1 MPAPAVKVELGLNLG
16 NRDPIAFKLDD
27 AIRGVL
33 DNTSYTLSGNRF
45 FDISDRLIATSTARG
60 KNQALDRIDAG
71 TSSIVVDNSDRH
83 FDPLYPDGPYF
94 GQLIPR
100 RSVRITCN
108 GFPVFLGSIDD
119 FDIVYAPSNR
129 SQVRIDVSEEML
141 HLIPKTDDKYVV
153 QKEEC
158 ARIVAAIMDNE
169 KILVTGPTG
178 SGKSSL
184 IKYVCSLLGAPFIR
198 INMSADAESS
208 VLFGQLVVREGATV
222 WEDGPITEAVRYG
235 GVVLIDEWELMPP
248 EISMGLQNLLED
260 DGYLFLKEKPGS
272 AADKTFVPHKNFRLI
287 CAGNTVGQGD
297 ESGGF
302 SGTMVQN
309 SATLDRF
316 TTTVCLD
323 YLSKPHEMS
332 IIRGKTKVSKPTAEN
347 MIKLASLIRS
357 AYNQQQI
364 NLTMSPRTLL
374 SWGNK
379 IVRHDGNVWFA
390 FTIAF
395 YDKLRDSDKKVVKEL
410 FDKVH
415 AV

>member
-1 MPAPAVKVELGLNLG
+1 MLFQIISLLKEFNMSITTAAGVPTTVSLDEFVASAMNKYATAPAPYFEPSEGAEPVAPVAPLVLKSGEEAYGKLFGGVPKNMRDFAVRK
-16 NRDPIAFKLDD
+16 F
-27 AIRGVL
+27 
-33 DNTSYTLSGNRF
+33 S
-45 FDISDRLIATSTARG
+45 
-60 KNQALDRIDAG
+60 
-71 TSSIVVDNSDRH
+71 
-83 FDPLYPDGPYF
+83 
-94 GQLIPR
+94 
-100 RSVRITCN
+100 
-108 GFPVFLGSIDD
+108 
-119 FDIVYAPSNR
+119 
-129 SQVRIDVSEEML
+129 DVSEEML

>member
-1 MPAPAVKVELGLNLG
+1 MITEKLSLDDFVANAMNKYNTTPAPATYEPHESELPVVEKIIPPL
-16 NRDPIAFKLDD
+16 KLKEGEVAYGKLFD
-27 AIRGVL
+27 GVPKNMT
-33 DNTSYTLSGNRF
+33 DFAVTKFSGVP
-45 FDISDRLIATSTARG
+45 T
-60 KNQALDRIDAG
+60 
-71 TSSIVVDNSDRH
+71 
-83 FDPLYPDGPYF
+83 
-94 GQLIPR
+94 
-100 RSVRITCN
+100 
-108 GFPVFLGSIDD
+108 
-119 FDIVYAPSNR
+119 
-129 SQVRIDVSEEML
+129 EMM
-141 HLIPKTDDKYVV
+141 HLIPKADDKYVV

-158 ARIVAAIMDNE
+158 ARIVAAVMDNE
-169 KILVTGPTG
+169 KILITGPTG

-184 IKYVCSLLGAPFIR
+184 VKYVCALLEAPFIR

-208 VLFGQLVVREGATV
+208 VLFGQLVVRDGATV
-222 WEDGPITEAVRYG
+222 WEDGPITEAVRHG

-272 AADKTFVPHKNFRLI
+272 AADKTYIPHKNFRLI

-297 ESGGF
+297 ETGGF

-323 YLSKPHEMS
+323 YLSKVHEVS
-332 IIRGKTKVSKPTAEN
+332 IIRNKTKVTKVMAEQ
-347 MIKLASLIRS
+347 MVKLASLIRS
-357 AYNQQQI
+357 AYNQKQI

-379 IVRHDGNVWFA
+379 IQRHDNAWFA

-410 FDKVH
+410 FDKVFP
-415 AV
+415 AEVRS

>member
-1 MPAPAVKVELGLNLG
+1 MASGIRVGTGGTGAAGSVTLTSSPISLDEFVASAMNKYAIAPAPE
-16 NRDPIAFKLDD
+16 
-27 AIRGVL
+27 
-33 DNTSYTLSGNRF
+33 
-45 FDISDRLIATSTARG
+45 
-60 KNQALDRIDAG
+60 
-71 TSSIVVDNSDRH
+71 
-83 FDPLYPDGPYF
+83 PYF
-94 GQLIPR
+94 EPSEVAEPAPDVPLVLKKGEEAYGKLFGGVPKNMKDFA
-100 RSVRITCN
+100 VRK
-108 GFPVFLGSIDD
+108 FS
-119 FDIVYAPSNR
+119 
-129 SQVRIDVSEEML
+129 DVSEEML

-332 IIRGKTKVSKPTAEN
+332 IIRGKTKVSKPIAEN

>member
-1 MPAPAVKVELGLNLG
+1 MEDFAVSMFTDVPANMV
-16 NRDPIAFKLDD
+16 
-27 AIRGVL
+27 
-33 DNTSYTLSGNRF
+33 
-45 FDISDRLIATSTARG
+45 
-60 KNQALDRIDAG
+60 
-71 TSSIVVDNSDRH
+71 H
-83 FDPLYPDGPYF
+83 H
-94 GQLIPR
+94 IPR
-100 RSVRITCN
+100 
-108 GFPVFLGSIDD
+108 
-119 FDIVYAPSNR
+119 
-129 SQVRIDVSEEML
+129 
-141 HLIPKTDDKYVV
+141 TDDKYVV

-158 ARIVAAIMDNE
+158 ARIVAGIMDNE
-169 KILVTGPTG
+169 KILITGPTG

-184 IKYVCSLLGAPFIR
+184 VKYVCSLLGAPFIR

-222 WEDGPITEAVRYG
+222 WEDGPITEAVRHG

-272 AADKTFVPHKNFRLI
+272 AEDKTFIPHKNFRLI

-297 ESGGF
+297 ETGGF

-323 YLSKPHEMS
+323 YLSKMHEVS
-332 IIRGKTKVSKPTAEN
+332 IIRNKTAVKKPIAEG
-347 MIKLASLIRS
+347 MVKLASLIRN
-357 AYNQQQI
+357 AYNQRQV
-364 NLTMSPRTLL
+364 NLTMSPRTLI

-379 IVRHDGNVWFA
+379 IVRHNGNLWFA
-390 FTIAF
+390 FSIAY

-410 FDKVH
+410 FEKVF
-415 AV
+415 AEEKA